1 MAKVEKTQ
9 LDKDMAAAL
18 ALIHKQFG
26 EDSMLTFDDT
36 TAIKKIDTASTGSLN
51 LDVALGVGGLPMGR
65 INTIYGESSSGK
77 STIAFLIRLQF
88 CIIYPRPVPTLA
100 FSKIL
105 L

>member
-36 TAIKKIDTASTGSLN
+36 TAIKKIDTVLWS
-51 LDVALGVGGLPMGR
+51 
-65 INTIYGESSSGK
+65 
-77 STIAFLIRLQF
+77 IR
-88 CIIYPRPVPTLA
+88 
-100 FSKIL
+100 
-105 L
+105 